1 LGAGNFAF
9 LTKQKAEDIATVCD
23 FVKHGLQPPYL
34 DNGNVG
40 IVSQRQF
47 TGSGLDLDSLENFTN
62 DDFCNENPDF
72 RIRKSDVL
80 TYCVSAGE
88 YLGRTYVFGSDRA
101 CVAASFVTILRT
113 TKLVPGYLALF
124 LNSPF
129 GLIQSNGFKR
139 GTSPFYLYPRDL
151 NNVLVYVPR
160 NKSGEI
166 DLAWQEK
173 LADKVETATRARAQ
187 AKAKLAEAKT
197 LVEDALLKA

>member
-1 LGAGNFAF
+1 M
-9 LTKQKAEDIATVCD
+9 
-23 FVKHGLQPPYL
+23 KHGLQPPYL
-34 DNGNVG
+34 DGGNVG

-62 DDFCNENPDF
+62 DDFGKENPDF
-72 RIRKSDVL
+72 LIRKDDVL

-88 YLGRTYVFGSDRA
+88 YLGRTYLFGSGRP

-151 NNVLVYVPR
+151 KNVLVYVPR

-173 LADKVETATRARAQ
+173 LAAKVEAFTRAREQAQ
-187 AKAKLAEAKT
+187 AKLAEAKK
-197 LVEDALLKA
+197 LVEDALTDV